1 MTHDVILSVLDVLPK
16 ILIAAYFL
24 IAGVYNIRSW
34 AHLRN
39 EVAGKGVPL
48 PTIALAL
55 AIFTQVLGS
64 LALFVPGLTQY
75 GALALIAF
83 TGAGTFLF
91 FHAFWRYPAGH
102 ERFIHRNFFFGNFAV
117 IGGLLLLLR

>member
-1 MTHDVILSVLDVLPK
+1 MLAMPDVLPK
-16 ILIAAYFL
+16 ILFAAFYL
-24 IAGVYNIRSW
+24 VAGVYNIKSW
-34 AHLRN
+34 GHLRK
-39 EVAGKGVPL
+39 EVAGKSVPL
-48 PTIALAL
+48 PAIALAI
-55 AIFTQVLGS
+55 AIFTQVSGS

-83 TGAGTFLF
+83 TGIGTLM

-117 IGGLLLLLR
+117 VGGLLLLLR